1 MRKLAAL
8 SLVLALCLPLRALA
22 AAPNENKPQARP
34 NRPRIE
40 LVFAIDTT
48 SSMGGL
54 IQAAKT
60 KVWSIV
66 NQISTGKP
74 TPEVRMGLVAYRDRG
89 DQYVTQVSDLTNDL
103 DAMYSKLMA
112 FQAVGGGDGP
122 ESVNQALADAVNR
135 ISWSEGASAMKIIF
149 VVGDWPG
156 HMDYQDDQKFPV
168 TTQQAVRKNITIH
181 TIRCGNNAEA
191 ETQFKE
197 IAAKAEGRYFSIEQ
211 SGGAVA
217 VVTPFD
223 GDIAK
228 LDGELRNSTLAYGG
242 RAVREES
249 KKKMAEVEATMA
261 AAPAEAKA
269 ERASYASRAA
279 KAAPSAVYGSA
290 DLLSAVEG
298 GAVKL
303 DKVAEEELPDEM
315 KKMSAAE
322 RQAFLD
328 KKIADRKAK
337 QAQLDE
343 LNKKRAGFITEQVKK
358 GGAADSF
365 DAKVLDAVKEK
376 SAKVGLTY

>member
-22 AAPNENKPQARP
+22 AEEQKPTKPA
-34 NRPRIE
+34 RPRIE

-89 DQYVTQVSDLTNDL
+89 DAYVTQVTDLTADL
-103 DAMYSKLMA
+103 DAMYSKLMG
-112 FQAVGGGDGP
+112 FQAQGGGDGP

-135 ISWSEGASAMKIIF
+135 ISWSEGNRAMKIIF
-149 VVGDWPG
+149 LVGDYQG
-156 HMDYQDDQKFPV
+156 HMDYEDDQKYPV

-181 TIRCGNNAEA
+181 TIRCGSNGDA
-191 ETQFKE
+191 ETQFKD
-197 IAAKAEGRYFSIEQ
+197 IAVKAEGTYFSIEQ

-217 VVTPFD
+217 VVTPYD
-223 GDIAK
+223 ADIAK
-228 LDGELRNSTLAYGG
+228 VDGELRTTTLAYGG

-249 KKKMAEVEATMA
+249 KKKMAETEATLA

-269 ERASYASRAA
+269 NRAAYASRAA
-279 KAAPSAVYGSA
+279 KAAPSAAYGSA
-290 DLLSAVEG
+290 DLLSAVESKS
-298 GAVKL
+298 VSL
-303 DKVAEEELPDEM
+303 EKVADEELPDE
-315 KKMSAAE
+315 
-322 RQAFLD
+322 
-328 KKIADRKAK
+328 
-337 QAQLDE
+337 
-343 LNKKRAGFITEQVKK
+343 
-358 GGAADSF
+358 
-365 DAKVLDAVKEK
+365 
-376 SAKVGLTY
+376 